1 MSNIKKIFSFLA
13 AIALIF
19 AVSVNDAT
27 VARTIEDNENRSA
40 QVQVREPLNMAILIQ
55 DDLVARV
62 GTELNVTREFIR
74 SLPSGSRVMV
84 AYIRSGSLQVRQP
97 FTDNLEQAA
106 GSLRIPTGST
116 SASSFSPYDQV
127 VDALE
132 HFEGDSRNANAILLI
147 SDGLDVSRGF
157 DISSNAQ
164 SLDLFRAIR
173 LARERDV
180 RVYSFY
186 APSVGLTS
194 WNRTAISFGQSSL
207 NRLARETGGR
217 AFFQGTSYVTFDSY
231 FRNLR
236 RTLNETSGRL
246 AVR

>member
-97 FTDNLEQAA
+97 FTDNLE
-106 GSLRIPTGST
+106 
-116 SASSFSPYDQV
+116 
-127 VDALE
+127 
-132 HFEGDSRNANAILLI
+132 
-147 SDGLDVSRGF
+147 
-157 DISSNAQ
+157 
-164 SLDLFRAIR
+164 
-173 LARERDV
+173 
-180 RVYSFY
+180 
-186 APSVGLTS
+186 
-194 WNRTAISFGQSSL
+194 
-207 NRLARETGGR
+207 
-217 AFFQGTSYVTFDSY
+217 
-231 FRNLR
+231 
-236 RTLNETSGRL
+236 
-246 AVR
+246 

>member
-13 AIALIF
+13 AIALVF
-19 AVSVNDAT
+19 AMSVSDAT

-40 QVQVREPLNMAILIQ
+40 QARVREPLNLAILIQ
-55 DDLVARV
+55 DDLVSRV

-84 AYIRSGSLQVRQP
+84 AYIRTGSLQVRQP

-106 GSLRIPTGST
+106 SSLRIPTGST

-132 HFEGDSRNANAILLI
+132 HFETDSRNSNALLLI
-147 SDGLDVSRGF
+147 SDGLDISRGF

-173 LARERDV
+173 QARERDV

-186 APSVGLTS
+186 APSAGLTS

-236 RTLNETSGRL
+236 RTLNETNGRL
-246 AVR
+246 ALR